1 MNDKVHTV
9 EQVQSGGAIAL
20 QHDRDIAMAQEVLSP
35 FSSMVS
41 FTATKKMAEI
51 LIGSELVPTKYRQN
65 LGDCMIALGIASR
78 MGADPI
84 MVMQN
89 LYVVHGTPAWSGQF
103 VIACI
108 NQSGHFLEPLRFIE
122 VGTKGKDDWGYYA
135 ETTGKAG
142 NKIKG
147 PTITM
152 ALAIAEGWVPTKDPK
167 TGKLRRNQK
176 GKILGNPKWLSMPE
190 MMLRYRAGSWFG
202 RTECPEVLMGF
213 QSRSEVDDANVLT
226 IDPDTGEII
235 DPAKDKRPGT
245 KFVDLAAVVEVPQ
258 VTVTAETIK
267 PVDHADLGPGFSGED
282 EKKPQGET
290 LRGPPAQQAPPEMT
304 QAEGDRNTLLQDQGY
319 YEDSGRF
326 FNAKGDL
333 WNPTIHATSKETQ
346 GPVINTDGSFRARR
360 GVVKVPAEG
369 EAPTPAAQQRVVED
383 DPIPDNPNHPG
394 QQPVVDDDGGWD

>member
-9 EQVQSGGAIAL
+9 KQVQSGGAIAL
-20 QHDRDIAMAQEVLSP
+20 QHDREIAMAQEVLSP

-41 FTATKKMAEI
+41 FTATKAMAEI
-51 LIGSELVPTKYRQN
+51 LIGSKLVPDAYRQN

-89 LYVVHGTPAWSGQF
+89 LYVVHGQPAWSGQF

-108 NQSGHFLEPLRFIE
+108 NQSGHFQEPLRFVE

-142 NKIKG
+142 NLIKG
-147 PTITM
+147 PTIDI
-152 ALAIAEGWVPTKDPK
+152 ALAKGEGWIPTKDPK
-167 TGKLRRNQK
+167 TGKLRRSPQ
-176 GKILGNPKWLSMPE
+176 GKILGNTKWLSMPE

-213 QSRSEVDDANVLT
+213 RSRDDVNDMNVLT
-226 IDPDTGEII
+226 IDPDTGEVL
-235 DPAKDKRPGT
+235 DPSEGRPET
-245 KFVDLAAVVEVPQ
+245 KFVDIAAVVEVPK
-258 VTVTAETIK
+258 VTITDVPDK
-267 PVDHADLGPGFSGED
+267 PTNKAKLGPAPQQQPKGE
-282 EKKPQGET
+282 KQPQGDKQT
-290 LRGPPAQQAPPEMT
+290 QPEMT

-319 YEDSGRF
+319 YQDGERY

-333 WNPTIHATSKETQ
+333 WNPTIHATSKETD
-346 GPVINTDGSFRARR
+346 GPVINADGSFRARR
-360 GVVKVPAEG
+360 GVAKTP
-369 EAPTPAAQQRVVED
+369 PPPAAAQPVV

-394 QQPVVDDDGGWD
+394 QQQQPVDDDGGWD